1 MSAPE
6 ITPTKCLRDEHEII
20 LGMIDCF
27 EPALT
32 QAESGEIS
40 NEDLLSFLDFF
51 RGFADMCHHC
61 KEEDQLFPT
70 LEQQG
75 IPRNGGPI
83 GIMLQ
88 EHSVARRL
96 TQAMSEQ
103 LDSHIAG
110 DASAMEHFIDQG
122 RQYIDLMRG
131 HIGKENPILFGMADQ
146 VVHGEA
152 LDSLTKAYEEAASG
166 DNYCETMKRCMAT
179 ADRFLKVYG
188 VTRTDCQ
195 PPN

>member
-1 MSAPE
+1 MSA
-6 ITPTKCLRDEHEII
+6 TKCLRDEHEII

-27 EPALT
+27 EQALT
-32 QAESGEIS
+32 QAETGEVS
-40 NEDLLSFLDFF
+40 NDDLLAFIDFF

-83 GIMLQ
+83 GVMVQ
-88 EHSVARRL
+88 EHAVARRL
-96 TQAMSEQ
+96 TQAMANK
-103 LDSHIAG
+103 LDEHIGG
-110 DASAMEHFIDQG
+110 DVSALEDFIDHG

-152 LDSLTKAYEEAASG
+152 LDALNKAYEQAASG
-166 DNYCETMKRCMAT
+166 DDYCETMKRCMAT
-179 ADRFLKVYG
+179 ADRFLEVYG
-188 VTRTDCQ
+188 VTRTNCQ
-195 PPN
+195 

>member
-1 MSAPE
+1 MSA
-6 ITPTKCLRDEHEII
+6 TKCLRDEHEII

-27 EPALT
+27 EPALI
-32 QAESGEIS
+32 QLEAGEIS
-40 NEDLLSFLDFF
+40 NDDLLAFVDFF
-51 RGFADMCHHC
+51 QGFADMCHHC

-83 GIMLQ
+83 GVMLQ

-96 TQAMSEQ
+96 TQAMFEK
-103 LDSHIAG
+103 LDAHIGG
-110 DASAMEHFIDQG
+110 DESAMEDFVDHG

-152 LDSLTKAYEEAASG
+152 LDALNKAYEQVASG
-166 DNYCETMKRCMAT
+166 DDYCETMKRCVAT
-179 ADRFLKVYG
+179 ADRFLDIYG
-188 VTRTDCQ
+188 VTRTNCQ
-195 PPN
+195 